1 LLLLLFCCIDV
12 LVIAAAV
19 VAAAAVIVAVVF
31 LDCSPSLRFS
41 FSSLFP
47 CHHLYLHS
55 AIHSFISHP

>member
-19 VAAAAVIVAVVF
+19 VAAAVIVAVVF
-31 LDCSPSLRFS
+31 LDCSPSGFN

-55 AIHSFISHP
+55 SIHSFISHP